1 MSFQE
6 QSESVP
12 KAGRIFT
19 ERELQ
24 DFSKDCMDLALEA
37 IDDGDL
43 EKARYWC
50 RREAETKNLT
60 HDMFVDWLAALC
72 SYICEQSGEET
83 VVQVIRELMVAKFS
97 NAASVAERRTLIEEK
112 GLRAW
117 VTWCIDLAR
126 QHHSYPGLTVTEDDE
141 KIIITLNPCG
151 SGGRLINAGLFEGE
165 HGYRKLHRPGPHTW
179 GETDI
184 PVYCVHCPLGQEIIP
199 IEVGG
204 PGAQLWVHASP
215 FPKKPGD
222 PCIHYFYKN
231 PADIPEEY
239 YERLGMKKTGS
250 ADS

>member
-1 MSFQE
+1 MSGQE
-6 QSESVP
+6 QSESAP
-12 KAGRIFT
+12 DAGRIFT

-43 EKARYWC
+43 ERARYWC

-72 SYICEQSGEET
+72 SFICDTNGEET

-97 NAASVAERRTLIEEK
+97 NTESVAERRALIEEK

-117 VTWCIDLAR
+117 VTWCIELAR
-126 QHHSYPGLTVTEDDE
+126 QHHSYPGLTVAEDDE

-165 HGYRKLHRPGPHTW
+165 DGYRKLRKPGPHTW

-204 PGAQLWVHASP
+204 PGAQFWVHASP

-222 PCIHYFYKN
+222 PCIHYLYKN
-231 PADIPEEY
+231 PADIPQEY
-239 YERLGMKKTGS
+239 YERLGMNKDGS
-250 ADS
+250 KAS